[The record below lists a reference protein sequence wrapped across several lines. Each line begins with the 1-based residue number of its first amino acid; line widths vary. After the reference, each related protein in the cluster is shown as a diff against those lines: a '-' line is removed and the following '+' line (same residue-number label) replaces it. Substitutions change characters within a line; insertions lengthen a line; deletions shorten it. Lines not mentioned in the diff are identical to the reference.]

1 MLLAVYVCCSSSTLK
16 TNLVGITRWAQQEDS
31 APSAHESLKPLE
43 TRSLLIDEGD
53 KGYRFGHHCE
63 G

>member
-1 MLLAVYVCCSSSTLK
+1 M
-16 TNLVGITRWAQQEDS
+16 TNLVGITRWTQQEDS
-31 APSAHESLKPLE
+31 TPSAHESLKPLE